1 MMRSGSFVHAV
12 CLCALWCVA
21 VLIYV
26 GRAFIVYDVAVTELN
41 DTRSKAAL
49 SGLRAYLQSETDKGA
64 DLIRLNG
71 IRDRLALFVK
81 NDKSVEAV
89 FVFDTRTGK
98 IVFGYPSAKAGGTV
112 PDDWRRKCDGAGTFF
127 VEETQDEKIFEDQK
141 GKRAVGTPIYNA
153 FNEKSGCLVAEY
165 RSDSLIV
172 ARNRMAET
180 AFGTSLKLLLIGLI
194 CLLLGA
200 ASVRFRDRIPLK
212 PRNRTALTVVLVL
225 LMLSWIPISVERMKA
240 SFESDMKPSVE
251 AKAKI
256 VLSLLREPTEKAL
269 AGGVPLTEIK
279 GAVSFFDQIR
289 KNNPE
294 ILFVLLTDKSG
305 RVLHESGSAAEAFV
319 ADKLTGK
326 VSLREGYFSSAD
338 PVRLNDDAVGWIQIG
353 INERF
358 VRENL
363 F

>member
-1 MMRSGSFVHAV
+1 MRSASFIHTIG
-12 CLCALWCVA
+12 LCALWCIG

-26 GRAFIVYDVAVTELN
+26 GRAFVVYDTAVTELN
-41 DTRSKAAL
+41 DTRAKAAL
-49 SGLRAYLQSETDKGA
+49 SGLRSYLQSETDKGS
-64 DLIRLNG
+64 DLVRLNG

-81 NDKSVEAV
+81 NDRDVESV

-98 IVFGYPSAKAGGTV
+98 VLFGSQSARTGGAV
-112 PDDWRRKCDGAGTFF
+112 PDAWRKKCDGAGSFF
-127 VEETQDEKIFEDQK
+127 VEETRDENLFDGQK

-153 FNEKSGCLVAEY
+153 FNEKSGCIVAEY
-165 RSDSLIV
+165 RNDSITK

-180 AFGTSLKLLLIGLI
+180 AFATTLKMLLV
-194 CLLLGA
+194 GA
-200 ASVRFRDRIPLK
+200 ACLFLAIAAARYGNKIPLK
-212 PRNRTALTVVLVL
+212 PREQKLIAAVLAALLLSLVPIGAEKMKTA
-225 LMLSWIPISVERMKA
+225 
-240 SFESDMKPSVE
+240 FETDMKPAID

-256 VLSLLREPTEKAL
+256 VLGLLREPTEKAI
-269 AGGVPLTEIK
+269 AAGVPLTEIN
-279 GAVSFFDQIR
+279 GAEPFFDQIR
-289 KNNPE
+289 KRNPE

-305 RVLHESGSAAEAFV
+305 RVLRESGSAAEAFA
-319 ADKLTGK
+319 ADKMTGK
-326 VSLREGYFSSAD
+326 VALREGYFSSAD